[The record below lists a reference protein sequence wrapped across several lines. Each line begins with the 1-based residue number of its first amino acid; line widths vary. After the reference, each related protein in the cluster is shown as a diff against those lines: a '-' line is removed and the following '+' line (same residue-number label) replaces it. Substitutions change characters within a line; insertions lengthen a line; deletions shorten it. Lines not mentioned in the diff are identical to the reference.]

1 MKTISYTICAIM
13 AAGFA
18 LSGNAEVKPKSKKVT
33 ELKYSGRIQAQW
45 DGVGSDDTSSE
56 EDRNHFYF
64 RRLFLGGHAKLGDN
78 WGGDVVMDFAASP
91 NSGEDGKGDQVF
103 IDGASVWY
111 QFDDSFRLD
120 IGQIK
125 VPFGMEETTSSSKL
139 KAIERSAV
147 NRQFAESLKFN
158 ARHTGLFVKGSL
170 DGGFSYN
177 LAVVNSGQNHNSKD
191 SNLKDGLY
199 GYNNNELSYYG
210 RLAYANYDSDLRHSF
225 GVSAGLMETDE
236 TLANELTAYNI
247 YGSIGS
253 GPISLDVEYMKGTA
267 DITAGDEEHE
277 GYSAQ
282 ISYAL
287 NNAPVG
293 AWEFLYRY
301 STVEGTPT
309 GSSLISAKEIV
320 RRANIVNP
328 TVDELN
334 QHYFGVN
341 YLFDGHDAKLMV
353 GYEMN
358 ELNEGTASADA
369 DGFRARVQILF

>member
-78 WGGDVVMDFAASP
+78 WGGDVVMDLVHHLTKD
-91 NSGEDGKGDQVF
+91 NTVF

-147 NRQFAESLKFN
+147 NRQFAESLSSTLDTLVF
-158 ARHTGLFVKGSL
+158 LLKGSL

-191 SNLKDGLY
+191 SNLKDG
-199 GYNNNELSYYG
+199 
-210 RLAYANYDSDLRHSF
+210 
-225 GVSAGLMETDE
+225 
-236 TLANELTAYNI
+236 
-247 YGSIGS
+247 
-253 GPISLDVEYMKGTA
+253 YM
-267 DITAGDEEHE
+267 DIITM
-277 GYSAQ
+277 
-282 ISYAL
+282 
-287 NNAPVG
+287 
-293 AWEFLYRY
+293 
-301 STVEGTPT
+301 
-309 GSSLISAKEIV
+309 SSLTMEGLLMQITIV
-320 RRANIVNP
+320 I
-328 TVDELN
+328 
-334 QHYFGVN
+334 
-341 YLFDGHDAKLMV
+341 
-353 GYEMN
+353 
-358 ELNEGTASADA
+358 
-369 DGFRARVQILF
+369 